1 MADKNERNKKLS
13 GIPNRRDKGFVLLA
27 MGVSVAV
34 LLAMVGLAVD
44 LGRTFIARNEAQ
56 AFTDAA
62 VLAAASKLNGTAAG
76 VTAAQAQVTN
86 SVNKWNFATSSF
98 SSVTTEFSVDKV
110 TWTNTATATASPANV
125 KWVRVIA
132 PSNSIALT
140 ALRGLNAT
148 NPGSIPNSITVAARS
163 IAGVQLATSFG
174 EGVFPFAP
182 LAHDPAGPNFGY
194 TKGDELT
201 LLWPA
206 KTEEDGSKQKM
217 NNLCQS
223 DRNQASL
230 DAITDGTN
238 AERGYIMETSAS
250 DLAAAIEDDHMDY
263 TVSLGQA
270 VDRTQGVKTSVVYG
284 SLNER
289 SDQDSMPNQT
299 NYDTYIAN
307 HDASPLRRVVIVPII
322 DGANTAIVLGFAYVF
337 LPPNQPHSPNKAKCA
352 TYIGPADAPVGNLA
366 NGANTIRLVE

>member
-76 VTAAQAQVTN
+76 VTAAQAEVTN
-86 SVNKWNFATSSF
+86 SVNKWNFATQGF
-98 SSVTTEFSVDKV
+98 SSVITEFSVDKV
-110 TWTNTATATASPANV
+110 TWTNAGASPATV

-132 PSNSIALT
+132 PSNSITLT
-140 ALRGLNAT
+140 ALRALNVSR
-148 NPGSIPNSITVAARS
+148 PGDIPDSITVAARS

-182 LAHDPAGPNFGY
+182 IAHSLTGPNFGY

-201 LLWPA
+201 LLWPSSVQSN
-206 KTEEDGSKQKM
+206 GSAQKM
-217 NNLCQS
+217 NNLCES
-223 DRNQASL
+223 DQTPENLAAVQ
-230 DAITDGTN
+230 DGT
-238 AERGYIMETSAS
+238 AGDRGYIQETSAS
-250 DLAAAIEDDHMDY
+250 SIAAAIEDDHMDY
-263 TVSLGQA
+263 TVTLGME
-270 VDRTQGVKTSVVYG
+270 VNRTSGVKTTDVYQ

-289 SDQDSMPNQT
+289 ADQDSLQNET
-299 NYDTYIAN
+299 DYDTYLAN
-307 HDASPLRRVVIVPII
+307 HDSTPLRRVVIVPII
-322 DGANTAIVLGFAYVF
+322 DQAADPSIVLGFAYVF
-337 LPPNQPHSPNKAKCA
+337 LPPNQPHNPNKSKCA
-352 TYIGPADAPVGNLA
+352 TYIGPVTDFLPGNLA
-366 NGANTIRLVE
+366 NGANGVRMVE